1 MPVQQQF
8 QQPQFGAPMAGGFPP
23 FNAPQPAF
31 PPPATTAP
39 VAAPATAGAAASNP
53 FAAAASANPF
63 GGGGA
68 IKEFKPKDPRAIMDD
83 DDDTPLGFD
92 DF

>member
-31 PPPATTAP
+31 QPQANTAP

-63 GGGGA
+63 GGGA